1 MTDYLEESLDN
12 AGRLLEQVRRSERE
26 LSGLSGKNDDEKGS
40 EDSFSPDRAQSKLV
54 SEETREVNNEG
65 ETVNSEI
72 KKVDDWSFPQ
82 ETGDL
87 GEKRVVNRT
96 GTLEGE
102 LARLE
107 QMSSGGENETSRTGT
122 VPAAEVDRP
131 EDGAVL
137 AAQLEQMDRAAAV
150 PAAGGQSGGEAA
162 GRRGG
167 YPVSP
172 GGFRPGTVYP
182 QAAGTPE
189 DAQTPFE
196 GNAAIRPAPGSD
208 PGWAEQTDRAF
219 RRDSRRYDGGFY
231 LY

>member
-26 LSGLSGKNDDEKGS
+26 LSGLSGKNHDVKGS

-54 SEETREVNNEG
+54 SEETKEVDNERNA
-65 ETVNSEI
+65 VNLEV
-72 KKVDDWSFPQ
+72 KKVDDRSFPQ

-87 GEKRVVNRT
+87 DEKRVVNRT

-107 QMSSGGENETSRTGT
+107 QMPSGGESETPKTGT
-122 VPAAEVDRP
+122 VPAAEVDKP
-131 EDGAVL
+131 KDGSVL
-137 AAQLEQMDRAAAV
+137 AAQLKQMDRAAAV
-150 PAAGGQSGGEAA
+150 PAAGEQKGAEAA

-172 GGFRPGTVYP
+172 GGSRPGTVYP
-182 QAAGTPE
+182 QAAGTPVE
-189 DAQTPFE
+189 AQAPFE
-196 GNAAIRPAPGSD
+196 RNAAVRPSPGGD
-208 PGWAEQTDRAF
+208 LGWAERTDRAF